1 MLFAIPALA
10 QEKSEPK
17 YEMTTYYLVLLKRG
31 PASTAESTPATRLIQ
46 EGHMA
51 NIRKMA
57 AAGKLIVAGPF
68 TDGGDLRG
76 LFLFNVASKEEA
88 KALCDQDP
96 AVQAGRLIAE
106 IHPWFAAKGI
116 TVVQNPK

>member
-17 YEMTTYYLVLLKRG
+17 YEMMTYYLVLLKRG
-31 PASTAESTPATRLIQ
+31 PASTAESTPATQRIQ

-57 AAGKLIVAGPF
+57 ATGKLIVAGPF

-88 KALCDQDP
+88 QALCDQDP

-116 TVVQNPK
+116 TVAQNPK

>member
-1 MLFAIPALA
+1 MRFCSGLLAIMLFAIPALA

-17 YEMTTYYLVLLKRG
+17 YEMMTYYLVLLKRG
-31 PASTAESTPATRLIQ
+31 PASTAESTPATQRIQ

-57 AAGKLIVAGPF
+57 ATGKLIVAGPF

-88 KALCDQDP
+88 KALCDQD
-96 AVQAGRLIAE
+96 
-106 IHPWFAAKGI
+106 
-116 TVVQNPK
+116 